1 MIVYLICY
9 LASFLTAMMGHYYF
23 SGIFL
28 IGAAVYLYVRE
39 FRRTGNCIHLR
50 GIFSLA
56 GGGGPGNFL
65 SEAEPPG
72 KGLEPDDMALLS
84 GCLPGFL
91 FCL

>member
-9 LASFLTAMMGHYYF
+9 LASFLTAIMGHYYF
-23 SGIFL
+23 SGFFL

-56 GGGGPGNFL
+56 WVGEFPV
-65 SEAEPPG
+65 
-72 KGLEPDDMALLS
+72 
-84 GCLPGFL
+84 
-91 FCL
+91 